1 LFSLYAVGG
10 SGRRLL
16 SFPSVLGC
24 WFHSYPAS
32 LPQIHQV
39 EGPSSFPHQGRYS
52 SATQPDS
59 LHGGLLTLP
68 ESSFSA
74 TCSSSQEVPSGVPQ
88 RRDPIRLGRWRQ
100 QQRRRGLRGSSS
112 DRCSWDQAPF
122 GCFILCLG
130 ALRASISFPLEGG
143 ISPGRPQAPSS
154 PSLGPGRLQ
163 FLRGAAGGLRFSHS

>member
-1 LFSLYAVGG
+1 LFSLYAIGG

-39 EGPSSFPHQGRYS
+39 KGPSQVSFPHQGRYS
-52 SATQPDS
+52 PATQPDS

-74 TCSSSQEVPSGVPQ
+74 SCSSGVPQ

-100 QQRRRGLRGSSS
+100 RRRRRGLRGSSA

-122 GCFILCLG
+122 GCFILRLG
-130 ALRASISFPLEGG
+130 ALQASIGFPSEGG
-143 ISPGRPQAPSS
+143 IPPGRPQAPSG
-154 PSLGPGRLQ
+154 PSLGPGRLRS
-163 FLRGAAGGLRFSHS
+163 LRGAAGGLRFSHS